1 MAKTKTQ
8 FECQECGAL
17 SPTWVGKCSVCG
29 DWNSLVEQTIE
40 TTKRPGHAA
49 KKSKNKPVPLHDVN
63 QEESFRK
70 LTHIEELDR
79 LLGNGFVQGSL
90 TLLGG
95 EPGIGKSTL
104 SLQLAQKMAESGQKV
119 LYVSGEESAE
129 QIALRSKR
137 LGKNPES
144 LFVYAEVNMED
155 ILKTCESIEPD
166 LVILDSIQVVFHPEI
181 TAIEGGVSQ
190 VRHCANAFMQW
201 IKANHK
207 IGIIIGHITKE
218 GSIAGPKVLEHM
230 VDVILYLEGERNQ
243 KYRLLRSY
251 KNRFAST
258 NEMGVFEMKK
268 EGLIGVVQPSELFI
282 DQATLSSSGSV
293 VAPISEGNRIFLVEV
308 QALAV
313 SSGYG
318 MAKRNMVGVNTHRAT
333 LMTATI
339 EKILGLKLFSK
350 DIFLNII
357 GGIKVDEPA
366 LDLAIIMAILSSY
379 YDSPIK
385 EKIGVIGEVGL
396 TGEVRPVSNMPKRLL
411 ELQKMGFTGCIL
423 PAKSAEGIQE
433 TYGLELYPVTHI
445 RGLND
450 FTRTHIH
457 HREASE

>member
-1 MAKTKTQ
+1 
-8 FECQECGAL
+8 
-17 SPTWVGKCSVCG
+17 
-29 DWNSLVEQTIE
+29 
-40 TTKRPGHAA
+40 
-49 KKSKNKPVPLHDVN
+49 
-63 QEESFRK
+63 
-70 LTHIEELDR
+70 
-79 LLGNGFVQGSL
+79 
-90 TLLGG
+90 
-95 EPGIGKSTL
+95 
-104 SLQLAQKMAESGQKV
+104 
-119 LYVSGEESAE
+119 
-129 QIALRSKR
+129 
-137 LGKNPES
+137 
-144 LFVYAEVNMED
+144 
-155 ILKTCESIEPD
+155 
-166 LVILDSIQVVFHPEI
+166 
-181 TAIEGGVSQ
+181 
-190 VRHCANAFMQW
+190 
-201 IKANHK
+201 
-207 IGIIIGHITKE
+207 
-218 GSIAGPKVLEHM
+218 
-230 VDVILYLEGERNQ
+230 
-243 KYRLLRSY
+243 
-251 KNRFAST
+251 
-258 NEMGVFEMKK
+258 
-268 EGLIGVVQPSELFI
+268 
-282 DQATLSSSGSV
+282 
-293 VAPISEGNRIFLVEV
+293 
-308 QALAV
+308 V